1 MKFKLNNHRSNLI
14 YEQLNAKSALIESE
28 FNSAIAQFK
37 QYVLIQESL
46 VSSVLSLF
54 LEPKA
59 KKQAEAMKDSPEYK
73 ELVKQ
78 IELSTKTLNALTD
91 KLKEKVSEYNKNLAS
106 MKDAGIDVKNGMT
119 PKQMMREFEKWQNK
133 QNKAVEKL
141 KPKIISPE
149 FAKFLK

>member
-1 MKFKLNNHRSNLI
+1 MTKYNANLVYERLNV
-14 YEQLNAKSALIESE
+14 KSALIESE
-28 FNSAIAQFK
+28 FNSALSQFK

-46 VSSVLSLF
+46 VSSILSLF

-59 KKQAEAMKDSPEYK
+59 KKQAEAMKDSIEYK

-78 IELSTKTLNALTD
+78 IELSTKTLNSLTD
-91 KLKEKVSEYNKNLAS
+91 KLKEKVSEYNKNLDS
-106 MKDAGIDVKNGMT
+106 MKDAGIDVKNGMS

-133 QNKAVEKL
+133 QNKAVDKL
-141 KPKIISPE
+141 KPKLASPD